1 MKRLFL
7 AAALGLLCHTASAR
21 DLILAVSEG
30 SSGGTDHA
38 RVIAKYQ
45 GLANVIGQSIRM
57 RVAVIFIREFAAL
70 DEGLAAQRFDLA
82 MARPS
87 DYPARAIRDHGY
99 RYIAS
104 AKPDGQ
110 CFIIVPKDSPI
121 TNLEQAKGRRIVTPN
136 PAAYMTKLCTAD
148 LKLNGINLESEN
160 VKRVREQGAVAFF
173 VENNFADVGAV
184 ASYSGVAKTWESKG
198 HRILHKSD
206 TQPYFPLI
214 ANASLTKDQVAAIQ
228 KALQNLSSTPEGETV
243 LKTIGLTGFDT
254 GSEQKLSELLK
265 FLGI

>member
-1 MKRLFL
+1 MKRFFL
-7 AAALGLLCHTASAR
+7 AASLGFLCFTASAR

-38 RVIAKYQ
+38 RVMAKYQ
-45 GLANVIGQSIRM
+45 GLADVIGQSIRK

-87 DYPARAIRDHGY
+87 DYPARAIRDHSY

-121 TNLEQAKGRRIVTPN
+121 TTLEQAKGRRFVMPN

-148 LKLNGINLESEN
+148 LKLNGINLETED
-160 VKRVREQGAVAFF
+160 VKRVQEQGAVAFF
-173 VENNFADVGAV
+173 LDNKFADVGGV
-184 ASYSGVAKTWESKG
+184 ASYSGVAKTWEGKG
-198 HRILHKSD
+198 NRVLHKSN

-214 ANASLTKDQVAAIQ
+214 ASPSLSRDEVAAIQ
-228 KALQNLSSTPEGETV
+228 KSLQNLSSTPEGRTI
-243 LKTIGLTGFDT
+243 LTTIGLTGFDT
-254 GSEQKLSELLK
+254 SSEKKLSELLT